1 MPPLLSSLDG
11 GRLATG
17 MQLSTARK
25 AAGLTQAELA
35 RLAGVPTS
43 TIRRLE
49 KAGKSWIVCAYMDEI
64 EAALM
69 MRGVE
74 PVRVNDKLGVLWQ
87 R

>member
-1 MPPLLSSLDG
+1 MPPLLSSPDG

-17 MQLSTARK
+17 TQLSTARK

-35 RLAGVPTS
+35 RLAGVPTG

-49 KAGKSWIVCAYMDEI
+49 KAGRRWIVCAYMDEI
-64 EAALM
+64 ESALM